1 MGEYLN
7 VEYKPNF
14 KEVGKTL
21 GSNISKLQEYLK
33 NISEED
39 AKLLEAGE
47 LKLDLGGITHT
58 IDNTYVIK
66 YITAKEG
73 YAAVMINYKKVA
85 INTTLTQ
92 DLINEGIARE
102 IVSKI
107 QNLRKTSNF
116 DIADRIEVKYSADK
130 EVKDALKQF
139 KKYVMDEILA
149 VKLEESEDAK
159 EELKINDYTMKVSLK
174 QVK

>member
-1 MGEYLN
+1 ML
-7 VEYKPNF
+7 
-14 KEVGKTL
+14 
-21 GSNISKLQEYLK
+21 
-33 NISEED
+33 
-39 AKLLEAGE
+39 
-47 LKLDLGGITHT
+47 
-58 IDNTYVIK
+58 
-66 YITAKEG
+66 
-73 YAAVMINYKKVA
+73 NYKKVA
-85 INTTLTQ
+85 INTVLDQ
-92 DLINEGIARE
+92 DLINEGLARE

-149 VKLEESEDAK
+149 VKLEESESAK
-159 EELKINDYTMKVSLK
+159 EELKINEYTMNVTLK